1 MGKKVVHG
9 ARVLVFFGATKI
21 GVMSTI
27 TENEDYGLQG
37 AYAIGQMEPFEL
49 VALRFSGNFNFNSL
63 VLTESTIADMKFGER
78 AGKTVKDIVKSI
90 LTQEGFIV
98 VLQDKYTEENIA
110 TISGCKIGNL
120 SLSVGENAITQR
132 SGSGMYGEPV
142 NSP

>member
-1 MGKKVVHG
+1 MAKKVVHG
-9 ARVLVFFGATKI
+9 ARVLVFFSGTKV

-37 AYAIGQMEPFEL
+37 AYAIGQLEPFEII
-49 VALRFSGNFNFNSL
+49 ALRFSGNFNFTSL
-63 VLTESTIADMKFGER
+63 VLTEDNLNKLKFGER
-78 AGKTVKDIVKSI
+78 AGKTVPNIVKAI
-90 LTQEGFIV
+90 LTQEGFTI
-98 VLQDKYTEENIA
+98 VLQDKYTDENIA

-120 SLSVGENAITQR
+120 SLTVGENAITQR